1 MENGHRLLRSRV
13 MSVADAGWFASPLI
27 LQGGGRLAGTSRDDF
42 FDFCRRNPDVRM
54 ERNAVGDLIIM
65 TPAGSESGRKSGE
78 AFYQLTAWSKSDGS
92 GITFDASAG
101 FGLPKGGE
109 RSPDASWI
117 RRERWDALT
126 EAERNKFAPL
136 APDFVIEVRSES
148 ERLPQ
153 LREKMQE
160 YADNGVRLGW
170 LIDPIERQ
178 VEIYR
183 PGAAPIMLD
192 NPTHVSGTP
201 ELSGFTLELAPI
213 W

>member
-1 MENGHRLLRSRV
+1 
-13 MSVADAGWFASPLI
+13 MSVTEAGFFASPLV
-27 LQGGGRLAGTSRDDF
+27 LEGGGRLAGASRDEF
-42 FDFCRRNPDVRM
+42 FEFCQRNPDVRM
-54 ERNAVGDLIIM
+54 ERNGAGDLIIM
-65 TPAGSESGRKSGE
+65 TPAGSESGRRSGE
-78 AFYQLTAWSKSDGS
+78 AFYQLTAWSKQNGT
-92 GITFDASAG
+92 GVTFDASTG

-109 RSPDASWI
+109 RSPDASWVL
-117 RRERWDALT
+117 RTRWDALT
-126 EAERNKFAPL
+126 EAERNKYAPL

-170 LIDPIERQ
+170 LIDPFQRR

-183 PGAAPIMLD
+183 PGEAPVGID
-192 NPTHVSGTP
+192 NPTTISGNP
-201 ELSGFTLELAPI
+201 ELPGFTLELAPI